1 MEQKKKPAYLALYE
15 SLRQEILSGA
25 RPYGTRLPSRRSL
38 SRDRGVSPVTADHC
52 FELLC
57 EEGYA
62 EARPKSGYFVIYR
75 ESDSFSPSTRSP
87 MPHAAPAAG
96 ISLQDF
102 FPFPALARVMRR
114 VLADYGESILVKPPN
129 NGCTE
134 LREALCR
141 YLARNRGIRVEPD
154 QIVIGSGAEYLYGLV
169 VEMLGN
175 GRIYGI
181 ESPSYEKIE
190 RVYRSKGVQCDYL
203 PLGQDGIQS
212 DALAATHAS
221 VLHITPFRSFPSL
234 VTASASKR
242 GEYLRWV
249 SRPDRFIVEDDYASE
264 FSLLRKV
271 EETVFAAAPMQNVI
285 YMNTFSLT
293 VSPSFRVGYMVLPR
307 RLVSVFSLKVG
318 FYSCSVPAFE
328 QFVLAELLDS
338 GDFERHINR
347 IRRRE
352 RKQA

>member
-25 RPYGTRLPSRRSL
+25 RPYGSRLPSRRSL

-57 EEGYA
+57 EEGYT

-75 ESDSFSPSTRSP
+75 ESDSFSLPALSAA
-87 MPHAAPAAG
+87 PHATAAAG

-129 NGCTE
+129 TGCAE

-169 VEMLGN
+169 VEMLGSS
-175 GRIYGI
+175 RIYGI

-203 PLGQDGIQS
+203 PLGRDGIQS
-212 DALAATHAS
+212 DALAATRAS

-249 SRPDRFIVEDDYASE
+249 SRPDRVIVEDDYASE

-328 QFVLAELLDS
+328 QYVLAELLDS